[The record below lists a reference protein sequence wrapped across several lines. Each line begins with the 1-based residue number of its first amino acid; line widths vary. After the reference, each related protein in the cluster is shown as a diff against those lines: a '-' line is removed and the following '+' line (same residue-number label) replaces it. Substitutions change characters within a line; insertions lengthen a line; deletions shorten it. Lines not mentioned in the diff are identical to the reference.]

1 MFGRKKVEE
10 KKVDVKN
17 VVKQDLSVDEKLDV
31 KTSVEEEKIKID
43 ADIKE
48 LKDIIIHRG
57 KPLEK
62 KQKPLKKKDA
72 VIAALQLVFDPE
84 IRVDVYNLGLIYD
97 VDLDKK
103 TGNVKI
109 VMTLTSPTCP
119 MADEI
124 PIWVAESVEAVDG
137 VAEVEVK
144 VIWDPAWDLSKM
156 SEEAKFQMEIAEF
169 DNSFFM
175 RDPFEF

>member
-1 MFGRKKVEE
+1 MVDKKLDLKDE
-10 KKVDVKN
+10 KFKVDG
-17 VVKQDLSVDEKLDV
+17 E
-31 KTSVEEEKIKID
+31 
-43 ADIKE
+43 IKE
-48 LKDIIIHRG
+48 LKDVIIHRG

-72 VIAALQLVFDPE
+72 IIAALQLVFDPE

-97 VDLDKK
+97 IDLDKK

-124 PIWVAESVEAVDG
+124 PIWVAESVESVDG
-137 VAEVEVK
+137 VGEVEVK
-144 VIWDPAWDLSKM
+144 VVWSPVWDLSKM
-156 SEEAKFQMEIAEF
+156 SEEAKFQMEISEF
-169 DNSFFM
+169 DESFFM
-175 RDPFEF
+175 HGPFGY